1 MATKRMFSSRVIGS
15 ARFLKMPI
23 SSQAL
28 YFHLG
33 MRADDDGIV
42 EAYTVIKTV
51 GCTEDDLRVLVS
63 KGYVEILNDDLVAYI
78 TDWSENNTIRADRK
92 IDSIYKDLLIRMNPN
107 VQLIEKRQRSDV
119 KQTTGQAM
127 DSPWTDNGRT
137 MDGIDKVSTVENS
150 TEQSSIENTIDT
162 VVSIRQTERTAH
174 SDIQTIVDA
183 WNSLTA
189 VGISPVSSM
198 SSTSKRYKSISARIR
213 EYGIDSVLKA
223 IDNVRE
229 SDFLQGKNN
238 RNWMITFDWFALPN
252 NFPKVLEGNYN
263 RKNRTEDSN
272 QKRGGD
278 DWQ

>member
-119 KQTTGQAM
+119 KQTAGQAM

-150 TEQSSIENTIDT
+150 TAQSSIENTIDT
-162 VVSIRQTERTAH
+162 IVSIRQTERTAH
-174 SDIQTIVDA
+174 SDIQTVVNS
-183 WNSLTA
+183 WNSLSSL
-189 VGISPVSSM
+189 GLSPVHSM
-198 SSTSKRYKSISARIR
+198 SSSTNRYSMLKARIN
-213 EYGIDSVLKA
+213 EYGIDNVIKA
-223 IDNVRE
+223 IGNIK
-229 SDFLQGKNN
+229 SSSFLLGNSKSG
-238 RNWMITFDWFALPN
+238 WTITFDWFVRPN
-252 NFPKVLEGNYN
+252 NFPKVLEGNYLDN
-263 RKNRTEDSN
+263 KGNSNSAED
-272 QKRGGD
+272 GGKV
-278 DWQ
+278 WE